1 MGDFLAGDARFS
13 EHNATCPVLPEH
25 ASSSGGGAG
34 GGCVYYGFVCKRHDQ
49 QCEDGEPDEIHAV
62 PIGGAD
68 WRCVCKHPSTGIPG
82 DRSPAFCTEGSN
94 VNECTANEVFCRKT
108 GAICNDPD
116 KTRLGNWLCVCP
128 DLRPPTGRRGQ
139 RFVSC
144 TLDECAEVCPTC
156 ADAGYGN
163 VCSRNATTCVD
174 PDWRSPRT
182 WQCVSEEFVST
193 RSAPPPPPASRKK
206 VCDAGPE
213 TTQSVEAEPKKQSA
227 ELEKTRTDLERARKE
242 LEEERE
248 RAAQRGKEAEQRAAS
263 VAELEE
269 KLAKAGKRAAKL
281 DKELGELKGQLQQAK
296 AKADTIPGLQ
306 KELEDARKRG
316 AEGAAVERRIK
327 AAEGQAQQLKGV
339 LSRTEEILV
348 RSQAA
353 LGTARASCERQ
364 FSTAEFQAAL
374 NKLCASKQQKREHEQ
389 THIHWVLLVLV
400 LVVVVVVVIW
410 WVRPWT
416 WWQQ

>member
-1 MGDFLAGDARFS
+1 MASAAGQWRPLPGVWQPELGVECMAHGLSKAVELNGARGKFRGALAQEGQTLVTVEFG
-13 EHNATCPVLPEH
+13 
-25 ASSSGGGAG
+25 SG
-34 GGCVYYGFVCKRHDQ
+34 KLM
-49 QCEDGEPDEIHAV
+49 
-62 PIGGAD
+62 
-68 WRCVCKHPSTGIPG
+68 
-82 DRSPAFCTEGSN
+82 N
-94 VNECTANEVFCRKT
+94 
-108 GAICNDPD
+108 
-116 KTRLGNWLCVCP
+116 
-128 DLRPPTGRRGQ
+128 LRPHN
-139 RFVSC
+139 VSQVPSPDA
-144 TLDECAEVCPTC
+144 LALLCAPVQKE
-156 ADAGYGN
+156 ADAQKQRAAEAAAEAAKAQGAAAEAG
-163 VCSRNATTCVD
+163 RAA
-174 PDWRSPRT
+174 
-182 WQCVSEEFVST
+182 EE
-193 RSAPPPPPASRKK
+193 AQRKL
-206 VCDAGPE
+206 
-213 TTQSVEAEPKKQSA
+213 QSVEAELKKQSA